1 MVISCVDASVYI
13 LVVHVINLAFLVS
26 CPPTDDCFLWC
37 KPNGYTVYLRE
48 QKHGSEVQKT
58 H

>member
-26 CPPTDDCFLWC
+26 CPPTDDCFL
-37 KPNGYTVYLRE
+37 
-48 QKHGSEVQKT
+48 
-58 H
+58 